1 MIINPIQALISSA
14 VNRQSALEN
23 IPVANTV
30 INSGNGTAQSVDST
44 ELSAPKGQLLESAIL
59 RDALLG
65 FSQLS
70 STLQTAQSGN
80 AKIDTILQ
88 NLQNLAQQLT
98 GGKISTGEAT
108 SQAQTLFAAIDET
121 TAETANGIS
130 NLGGKGGN
138 TSGISS
144 ALTNLGHKNFLQ
156 NLLANLSSQGLF
168 AGGASDLFAGGGAN
182 AAATIENAQNLNKQ
196 TRASIEKIFGQAG
209 LASSGVESAIAN
221 NLASVS
227 TLSAKDFGGA
237 AENKLL
243 AKLLAKPEL
252 AAKAQ
257 TGNLTDS
264 LFASLKS

>member
-1 MIINPIQALISSA
+1 
-14 VNRQSALEN
+14 
-23 IPVANTV
+23 
-30 INSGNGTAQSVDST
+30 
-44 ELSAPKGQLLESAIL
+44 
-59 RDALLG
+59 
-65 FSQLS
+65 
-70 STLQTAQSGN
+70 
-80 AKIDTILQ
+80 LQ
-88 NLQNLAQQLT
+88 NVAGQLT
-98 GGKISTGEAT
+98 GGKISTSEAT
-108 SQAQTLFAAIDET
+108 AQAKTLFSAIDEAA
-121 TAETANGIS
+121 AETASGIS
-130 NLGGKGGN
+130 NLSGKGGS
-138 TSGISS
+138 TAGISS
-144 ALTNLGHKNFLQ
+144 ALANLGQKNFLQ

-168 AGGASDLFAGGGAN
+168 AGNAGDLFANGGAN

-196 TRASIEKIFGQAG
+196 TRASIDKIFSQAG

-243 AKLLAKPEL
+243 NKLLAKPAL